1 MKRVQHFGSGTLL
14 YYMLAITLFFTACKK
29 GDTGPQGE
37 PGAQGQK
44 GDKGDKGDKG
54 SQGDKGT
61 ANVLF
66 SPWLDLTFTLD
77 QQANVF
83 FTQINEP
90 KLTDS
95 VLSMGEVKVY
105 VNTNTAAEKVVTPL
119 PFVSSSLI
127 IRPFF
132 IPGMIEINSNADV
145 STETVNGEK
154 VLQYRYVLIPGGAA
168 LRRGIDWNN
177 YEQVKKEFGLAD

>member
-1 MKRVQHFGSGTLL
+1 MKRVQHFGFRLPL
-14 YYMLAITLFFTACKK
+14 YWMLAVAICFAACKK
-29 GDTGPQGE
+29 GDTGPQGDAGE
-37 PGAQGQK
+37 QGQK

-54 SQGDKGT
+54 NNGDKGT

-66 SPWLDLTFTLD
+66 SPWLDLTFTLN
-77 QQANVF
+77 QQQTVF
-83 FTQINEP
+83 FTVIDEP
-90 KLTDS
+90 ALTDS
-95 VLSMGEVKVY
+95 ILSMGEVKVY
-105 VNTNTAAEKVVTPL
+105 VNTNTETEKVVTPL
-119 PFVSSSLI
+119 PFVSSTLT

-132 IPGMIEINSNADV
+132 FVGGIELDANADV

-177 YEQVKKEFGLAD
+177 YEQVKQEFGLPD